1 MIGRVYLL
9 PAVGD
14 RKLDAIKSEHV
25 QRLKHDLQ
33 TKSPKTVNNILAVLS
48 VTLRKAVEWEV
59 IDRMPCS
66 IKLLPASKGS
76 TRFYDFDE
84 FERLVEAAR
93 LHDAR
98 THLIVLLGGEAG
110 MRCGEMIAL
119 EWTDVDLA
127 SRQVCIG
134 RSDWNGQITTPKG
147 GRLRRVPLT
156 KRLGK
161 ALQDHRHLRSTRVLC
176 QDNGEPLTRQM
187 VQSRM
192 KRVRVGRTWRTTACT
207 SFVTRSARTWRC
219 EARPCARFRN

>member
-1 MIGRVYLL
+1 VRDEYDVLNGAR
-9 PAVGD
+9 GD

-66 IKLLPASKGS
+66 IKLLPPSRGS
-76 TRFYDFDE
+76 TEFYDFNE

-110 MRCGEMIAL
+110 MRIGEMIAL

-134 RSDWNGQITTPKG
+134 RSDWNGTSHHSERWPT
-147 GRLRRVPLT
+147 
-156 KRLGK
+156 
-161 ALQDHRHLRSTRVLC
+161 ASRSID
-176 QDNGEPLTRQM
+176 Q
-187 VQSRM
+187 
-192 KRVRVGRTWRTTACT
+192 TAHA
-207 SFVTRSARTWRC
+207 SA
-219 EARPCARFRN
+219 A